1 MNKKLRKRTRIILIA
16 LTGLVIVLT
25 LTIIFIV
32 YPWAKSR
39 IALAKRVAGGQTN
52 NDTTA
57 VENTE
62 ELQFSPEQLA
72 GYYRSYE
79 NPYVIATRKALNSY
93 LNGGS
98 DSLEREIAVETWRD
112 DQGIL
117 YGLDSFDKSYYQ
129 SKFIVFAIND
139 YIGGGRMISI
149 IFKDKPDKVFAAWI
163 YDVGDEGNYQMR
175 GFQEDIR
182 FTPDRMKVIQ
192 KQYKSYLEDEE
203 HML

>member
-1 MNKKLRKRTRIILIA
+1 MNKKLRKRTKTILIV
-16 LTGLVIVLT
+16 LTGLIIALVVVVIFV
-25 LTIIFIV
+25 V
-32 YPWAKSR
+32 NPWIQSR
-39 IALAKRVAGGQTN
+39 LALAKKLTSNQTTS
-52 NDTTA
+52 DTTA

-98 DSLEREIAVETWRD
+98 ESLDREIAVETWRG
-112 DQGIL
+112 DQGML

-139 YIGGGRMISI
+139 YIGGGQMISI

-182 FTPDRMKVIQ
+182 FTPDQMKVIQ

>member
-39 IALAKRVAGGQTN
+39 IAMAKRLASSQAVSNT
-52 NDTTA
+52 TTA
-57 VENTE
+57 DNTE
-62 ELQFSPEQLA
+62 ELQFSQEQLA

-98 DSLEREIAVETWRD
+98 DSLEREIAVKTWRD

-192 KQYKSYLEDEE
+192 KQYKSYFEDEE